1 MYTPDFRSFNQNQ
14 ILLSSDRVTLYSKK
28 DSIFLFGNQ
37 AVSLSSTKTI
47 NLDAVDKIIMYSPKI
62 ELGENATSPVVLGDQ
77 LNDTLLYLISALME
91 VGNKLHNVSGGT
103 NDIKSSM
110 EKIKGAGQIIHDTA
124 ENINRRLSPNSPKDS
139 IILSK
144 ITFTA

>member
-1 MYTPDFRSFNQNQ
+1 MYIPDFQSFNQNQ

-47 NLDAVDKIIMYSPKI
+47 NLDSVEKIIMYSPKI
-62 ELGENATSPVVLGDQ
+62 ELGENAKSPVVLGDK
-77 LNDTLLYLISALME
+77 LNDTLIFLVKELMDA
-91 VGNKLHNVSGGT
+91 GNKLHNVSGGS

-110 EKIKGAGQIIHDTA
+110 EKIKGAGQIIHDAA
-124 ENINRRLSPNSPKDS
+124 EKINRRLSPNSPSDS

-144 ITFTA
+144 TTFTA